1 MQFSQQN
8 VWIEISRLHNAWP
21 DGRGVRLLLR
31 HLPRPLHCPRSHA
44 GSLLVQNLSKVSTD
58 WAKSRQLCCSCCVTV
73 SCCSGLWG
81 VLWPT
86 RCSCLIGSWLPRKP
100 LPLDLSLRWVIENS
114 LVDQTFWINL
124 KMTRRCCLWII
135 KDFFG
140 RPTILN
146 IFENDPR
153 CCLRTIC
160 IQRLP
165 LVSPNMPHCQVQR
178 SNTARWQEFKS
189 KSFVIGKKLP
199 CWSGSSKRWG
209 REIRAETA
217 EQDGEQQADGEMA
230 LRRGLPAG
238 AELSLKKE
246 KVTFPFSNP
255 FSKGFRWMECTN
267 SHEKVF
273 PLFWFH
279 LGRGSGASVGNNGL
293 AAHL

>member
-1 MQFSQQN
+1 MPGDIWSHAIFPTKCLNRNLQAAQCLAWWTWCSPPPPPPSTSPSLPLLSHRKPARPEPFQGFN
-8 VWIEISRLHNAWP
+8 RLSKIKQ
-21 DGRGVRLLLR
+21 
-31 HLPRPLHCPRSHA
+31 LHCS
-44 GSLLVQNLSKVSTD
+44 
-58 WAKSRQLCCSCCVTV
+58 CVTV
-73 SCCSGLWG
+73 SRCSGLWG

-114 LVDQTFWINL
+114 LMDQTFWINL

-199 CWSGSSKRWG
+199 SRTCWSGSGKRWG
-209 REIRAETA
+209 RESRAE
-217 EQDGEQQADGEMA
+217 
-230 LRRGLPAG
+230 
-238 AELSLKKE
+238 
-246 KVTFPFSNP
+246 
-255 FSKGFRWMECTN
+255 
-267 SHEKVF
+267 
-273 PLFWFH
+273 
-279 LGRGSGASVGNNGL
+279 
-293 AAHL
+293 AA